1 MIPISQTGFSGDE
14 HASMS
19 QNLADRFAEY
29 ALDINYADMTELAI
43 HETKRRLIDA
53 LGCALGA
60 WDADSPTAAER
71 VAKLSRSELGS
82 RSLYGSMMS
91 PDMAAFVNGILFRYL
106 DFNDTYLS
114 KEPAHPSDNL
124 AATLAAAEVAGS
136 SGKELIAATVIAY
149 EIQCRLADAWSIR
162 AEGWDHVCYGAF
174 STVVGAGKLLGLTKE
189 QLVHAQGIS
198 ANAHMAMRQTRAGE
212 LSMWKGAAF
221 ANASRNGVLSTL
233 LAREGMT
240 GPAPI
245 FEGEMGFFAEVSH
258 GEFDIPEL
266 GGKDG
271 ADYMLPKTYIK
282 YWPAEY
288 HSQSAIDA
296 ALQLRAEIGDVSG
309 IESIKVETFDAAVE
323 IIADPEKWRPKT
335 RETADHSLPYCVAVA
350 LVDGEVGL
358 PQFEAERFTD
368 ESLLS
373 LVARIEVV
381 ADDEINT
388 RYPESIPNRITIKM
402 SDGSEHQREVSYPR
416 GHVGNPM
423 DDSEVEEKFH
433 KMADRWLDRPTQE
446 GILERL
452 WALDEQ
458 ASLSPIL
465 AEFAKAN

>member
-1 MIPISQTGFSGDE
+1 M
-14 HASMS
+14 A
-19 QNLADRFAEY
+19 QNLADRFADY
-29 ALDINYADMTELAI
+29 ALDINYADMTPSAI

-71 VAKLSRSELGS
+71 VAKLSRSEQGS
-82 RSLYGSMMS
+82 RSLYGSMTS

-136 SGKELIAATVIAY
+136 SGKDLIVATVIAY

-174 STVVGAGKLLGLTKE
+174 STVLGAGKLLGLNKE

-198 ANAHMAMRQTRAGE
+198 GNAHMAMRQTRAGE

-258 GEFDIPEL
+258 GVFDIPDL

-271 ADYMLPKTYIK
+271 ADFMLPKTYIK

-296 ALQLRAEIGDVSG
+296 ALQLRAQIGDVSG

-335 RETADHSLPYCVAVA
+335 RETADHSLPYCIGVA

-358 PQFEAERFTD
+358 PQFESERFTD
-368 ESLLS
+368 ESLLA
-373 LVARIEVV
+373 LIAKIEVV

-402 SDGSEHQREVSYPR
+402 SDGSEYQREVSYPR

-423 DDSEVEEKFH
+423 DDGEVEDKFH
-433 KMADRWLDRPTQE
+433 GMADRWLDRPTQDS
-446 GILERL
+446 ILERL

-465 AEFAKAN
+465 AEFAKAK

>member
-1 MIPISQTGFSGDE
+1 
-14 HASMS
+14 
-19 QNLADRFAEY
+19 
-29 ALDINYADMTELAI
+29 MT
-43 HETKRRLIDA
+43 
-53 LGCALGA
+53 
-60 WDADSPTAAER
+60 
-71 VAKLSRSELGS
+71 
-82 RSLYGSMMS
+82 S

-136 SGKELIAATVIAY
+136 SGKDLIAATVIAY

-198 ANAHMAMRQTRAGE
+198 GNAHMAMRQTRAGE

-258 GEFDIPEL
+258 GEFDIPDL
-266 GGKDG
+266 GGQGG

-288 HSQSAIDA
+288 HSQSAIDV

-309 IESIKVETFDAAVE
+309 IESIKCETFDAAVE

-335 RETADHSLPYCVAVA
+335 RETADHSLPYCIGVA
-350 LVDGEVGL
+350 LADGEVGL
-358 PQFEAERFTD
+358 PQFAQERFSD
-368 ESLLS
+368 ESLLD
-373 LVARIEVV
+373 LVAKIEVV

-388 RYPESIPNRITIKM
+388 RYPESIPNRITVKM
-402 SDGSEHQREVSYPR
+402 SDGSEYQREVSYPR
-416 GHVGNPM
+416 GHAGNPM
-423 DDSEVEEKFH
+423 DDSEVEDKFH
-433 KMADRWLDRPTQE
+433 GMADRWLDRPTQDS
-446 GILERL
+446 ILERL
-452 WALDEQ
+452 WALDDQ

-465 AEFAKAN
+465 AEFAKAK

>member
-1 MIPISQTGFSGDE
+1 
-14 HASMS
+14 MS
-19 QNLADRFAEY
+19 PNLADRFADY
-29 ALDINYADMTELAI
+29 ALDINYDDLTESAV

-71 VAKLSRSELGS
+71 VAKLSRSDQGS
-82 RSLYGSMMS
+82 RSLYGSMTS

-136 SGKELIAATVIAY
+136 SGRELIAATVVAY

-174 STVVGAGKLLGLTKE
+174 STVLGAGKLLGLTKE

-198 ANAHMAMRQTRAGE
+198 GNAHMAMRQTRAGE

-258 GEFDIPEL
+258 GAFDIPDL
-266 GGKDG
+266 GGKGG

-296 ALQLRAEIGDVSG
+296 ALQLRAVIGDVSQ

-335 RETADHSLPYCVAVA
+335 RETADHSLPYCIGVA
-350 LVDGEVGL
+350 LADGEVGL
-358 PQFEAERFTD
+358 PQFAPERFTD
-368 ESLLS
+368 ETLLA
-373 LVARIEVV
+373 LVARIDV
-381 ADDEINT
+381 AADAELNKQ
-388 RYPESIPNRITIKM
+388 YPESIPNRITVKLK
-402 SDGSEHQREVSYPR
+402 DGSEHQREVAYPR
-416 GHVGNPM
+416 GHAGNPM
-423 DDSEVEEKFH
+423 DDSEVEEKFR
-433 KMADRWLDRPTQE
+433 KMADRWLDRPTQD

-458 ASLSPIL
+458 SSLSPIL
-465 AEFAKAN
+465 SEFAKAN